1 MSRMKAKKRRIMT
14 KMNRKKR
21 LRQAGG
27 QMKEMEMRL
36 ASEREQ
42 MPSLEHPSA
51 YQKHER
57 DVSNY

>member
-21 LRQAGG
+21 HRQAGG
-27 QMKEMEMRL
+27 KQKELDLLHVLKR
-36 ASEREQ
+36 AK
-42 MPSLEHPSA
+42 SLEAPTVFGK
-51 YQKHER
+51 QER